1 MIGILLNEKQQ
12 KELESLLNKEI
23 QSLLVIQCEREHGT
37 IVKRG
42 LREKQEILCS
52 VLRLIEQKE
61 KI

>member
-12 KELESLLNKEI
+12 KELESLLNKKI
-23 QSLLVIQCEREHGT
+23 QSLLIIQCEREHGA